1 LFGRDS
7 HQIAS
12 EVSVSTWQIAVSGH
26 ELTPWYLQR
35 SLRRVD
41 FGTHLAI
48 SLDRELLTVLNPFEH
63 LAQVPCQLSFSQFL

>member
-1 LFGRDS
+1 
-7 HQIAS
+7 
-12 EVSVSTWQIAVSGH
+12 
-26 ELTPWYLQR
+26 LQR